1 MAEEDVVRLIERLS
15 NGLHNEIQG
24 VRDELKN
31 VNARLDRMDV
41 RLERQGGIIQA
52 GVRANARLLQWSEN
66 IDQLLADRDKRIE
79 SLERRMSDLESRQ

>member
-1 MAEEDVVRLIERLS
+1 MAEEDVVRLIERRS
-15 NGLHNEIQG
+15 NSLHNEIQG

-31 VNARLDRMDV
+31 VNVRLDRMDV
-41 RLERQGGIIQA
+41 RLEGQGGIIQA